1 MKMMFKE
8 VDGNDEAMRFII
20 LADDDGVEV
29 KKFPIYINKEMA
41 AKLPVLSETY
51 GTLPE
56 LFKMVYQ
63 SGLRGGVLESGI
75 LLDLGKLY
83 YADQMSEYIQVTR
96 FSKSTVI
103 ATVYMYKMY
112 SDFARRYFWGKFYLS
127 CTY

>member
-1 MKMMFKE
+1 MT
-8 VDGNDEAMRFII
+8 I
-20 LADDDGVEV
+20 
-29 KKFPIYINKEMA
+29 
-41 AKLPVLSETY
+41 
-51 GTLPE
+51 
-56 LFKMVYQ
+56 KMVYQ

-83 YADQMSEYIQVTR
+83 YADQMSECIQLTR

-112 SDFARRYFWGKFYLS
+112 SDFARRYFWDKFYLS